1 MAITAAVGTGVT
13 VGTPRSFLPAS
24 SLALA
29 WGCAVGAAAGALAA
43 GALAAGA
50 LAAGAGSEVAEDP
63 QANSKTTSSN
73 TINFGTFFIARSL
86 KTDCD
91 TFLPL
96 LILTTL
102 CDYNSH
108 S

>member
-1 MAITAAVGTGVT
+1 
-13 VGTPRSFLPAS
+13 
-24 SLALA
+24 
-29 WGCAVGAAAGALAA
+29 
-43 GALAAGA
+43 

-73 TINFGTFFIARSL
+73 TITFGTFFSARSL

-96 LILTTL
+96 LILTTFRG
-102 CDYNSH
+102 
-108 S
+108 